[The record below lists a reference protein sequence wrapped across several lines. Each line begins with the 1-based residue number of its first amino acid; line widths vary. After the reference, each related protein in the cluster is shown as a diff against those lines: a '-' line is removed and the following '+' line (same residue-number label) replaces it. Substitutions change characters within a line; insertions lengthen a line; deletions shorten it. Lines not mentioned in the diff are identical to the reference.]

1 LEGYILVMIGL
12 VKANK
17 SNIDMNF
24 ILKIR
29 NEKLV
34 RKFSKNNK
42 IISSINHKKWYLNN
56 EKKEIYIITYQE
68 KKVGYIRCDYKYVPI
83 LSWAISPKYRGK
95 NIGEFSLKKFLK
107 KKKIKTCSASIDEN
121 NIPSLIM
128 VIKNNFKL
136 KKKNKNFLDFYY
148 KKN

>member
-1 LEGYILVMIGL
+1 MERYILIMINL

-17 SNIDMNF
+17 NNIDMNF

-56 EKKEIYIITYQE
+56 EKKEMVVIQ
-68 KKVGYIRCDYKYVPI
+68 
-83 LSWAISPKYRGK
+83 K
-95 NIGEFSLKKFLK
+95 N
-107 KKKIKTCSASIDEN
+107 
-121 NIPSLIM
+121 
-128 VIKNNFKL
+128 
-136 KKKNKNFLDFYY
+136 
-148 KKN
+148 

>member
-1 LEGYILVMIGL
+1 MIDL
-12 VKANK
+12 MKANTN
-17 SNIDMNF
+17 NIDMNF

-42 IISSINHKKWYLNN
+42 KISSISHKKWYLNN
-56 EKKEIYIITYQE
+56 EKREIYIIKYQK
-68 KKVGYIRCDYKYVPI
+68 KKVGYIRFDYKNTPI
-83 LSWAISPKYRGK
+83 LSWAISPEYRGK
-95 NIGEFSLKKFLK
+95 KIGEFSLKKFLK
-107 KKKIKTCSASIDEN
+107 EKKIKTCSASIDEN

-136 KKKNKNFLDFYY
+136 KKKNKNFLDFHY